1 MSAAERTVL
10 LAGYGWFAGIPQG
23 ETNNAELIAR
33 ALDGTVLS
41 AGDVRGRVHGLV
53 VPVTWAGAFP
63 PVEAA
68 IAVLRPDVVLALGTD
83 ARAAAM
89 RPEPFGVNWQRGR
102 DADPDDPARETV
114 MDGPATPGGPDALR
128 GTLPYEAMVRAML
141 RAGIPARLGA
151 LTPAEEGAPLP
162 VRCTAGMYL
171 CNTMTY
177 RLAELSARTGLRAGF
192 MHVPTQP
199 AYAAARRL
207 REMEA
212 AGEAERKALLE
223 EPLPPSMALEL
234 MIAGTRAAIG
244 ACLEES

>member
-1 MSAAERTVL
+1 M
-10 LAGYGWFAGIPQG
+10 
-23 ETNNAELIAR
+23 
-33 ALDGTVLS
+33 
-41 AGDVRGRVHGLV
+41 
-53 VPVTWAGAFP
+53 
-63 PVEAA
+63 
-68 IAVLRPDVVLALGTD
+68 LALGTD

-114 MDGPATPGGPDALR
+114 MDGPATPGGPDAMR
-128 GTLPYEAMVRAML
+128 GTLPYEAMVHAML

-212 AGEAERKALLE
+212 AGEAERTALLD

>member
-23 ETNNAELIAR
+23 ETNNTELIAR
-33 ALDGTVLS
+33 ALDGTTLS
-41 AGDVRGRVHGLV
+41 AGGVLGRVHSLV
-53 VPVTWAGAFP
+53 VPVPWAGAFP

-68 IAVLRPDVVLALGTD
+68 IAALRPDVVLALGTD
-83 ARAAAM
+83 ARASAM

-102 DADPDDPARETV
+102 DADPDDPTRETV
-114 MDGPATPGGPDALR
+114 MDRPATPGGPDALR

-141 RAGIPARLGA
+141 GAGIPAQLGA

-171 CNTMTY
+171 CNTMAY
-177 RLAELSARTGLRAGF
+177 RLAELSAKTGLRAGF

-207 REMEA
+207 RELEA
-212 AGEAERKALLE
+212 ADGAEREQLMR
-223 EPLPPSMALEL
+223 EPLPPSMALEQ
-234 MIAGTRAAIG
+234 MIEGTRAAII
-244 ACLEES
+244 ACLTEL

>member
-83 ARAAAM
+83 ARSAAM
-89 RPEPFGVNWQRGR
+89 RPETSA
-102 DADPDDPARETV
+102 ADV
-114 MDGPATPGGPDALR
+114 W
-128 GTLPYEAMVRAML
+128 
-141 RAGIPARLGA
+141 
-151 LTPAEEGAPLP
+151 
-162 VRCTAGMYL
+162 
-171 CNTMTY
+171 
-177 RLAELSARTGLRAGF
+177 
-192 MHVPTQP
+192 
-199 AYAAARRL
+199 
-207 REMEA
+207 
-212 AGEAERKALLE
+212 
-223 EPLPPSMALEL
+223 
-234 MIAGTRAAIG
+234 
-244 ACLEES
+244 